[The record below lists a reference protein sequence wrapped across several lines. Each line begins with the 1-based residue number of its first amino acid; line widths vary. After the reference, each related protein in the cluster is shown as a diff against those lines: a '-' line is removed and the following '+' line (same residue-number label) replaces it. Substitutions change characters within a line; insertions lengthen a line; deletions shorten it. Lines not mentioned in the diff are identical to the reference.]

1 MGKTKIIVLIAILS
15 SAMVSAQDVS
25 TSSTSSEEKYY
36 VRPGLLT
43 ATATISPSIM
53 LNRNQI
59 NYYVTG
65 FWQIRFH
72 KNLTFRGEGHY
83 LTGGNKDIPYFR
95 NNGRLHFGVEYH
107 KSVKNFDSYI
117 GFMPGFSVLQLT
129 EDRSLANEQMTRF
142 VPGFSANIGVTYY
155 VWKYFN
161 FFANFTYLNTTVRGV
176 TQTNNRAD
184 EIMLS
189 AGLGFNINAKK

>member
-15 SAMVSAQDVS
+15 SMMVSAQEEAAV
-25 TSSTSSEEKYY
+25 EKYY
-36 VRPGLLT
+36 VRPGLIT

-65 FWQIRFH
+65 FWQIRFD
-72 KNLTFRGEGHY
+72 KNLTFRGEAHY

-95 NNGRLHFGVEYH
+95 NNARAHFGVEYH

-117 GFMPGFSVLQLT
+117 GFMPGFSILQLT
-129 EDRSLANEQMTRF
+129 DDRSLADEQMLRF
-142 VPGFSANIGVTYY
+142 VPTFSANIGVTYY
-155 VWKYFN
+155 VWKFFN

-184 EIMLS
+184 EMMLS
-189 AGLGFNINAKK
+189 LGIGFNINAKR

>member
-1 MGKTKIIVLIAILS
+1 
-15 SAMVSAQDVS
+15 MVSAQEEAAV
-25 TSSTSSEEKYY
+25 EKYY
-36 VRPGLLT
+36 VRPGLIT
-43 ATATISPSIM
+43 STATISPSIM

-95 NNGRLHFGVEYH
+95 NNGRAHFGVEYH

-117 GFMPGFSVLQLT
+117 GFMPGFSILQLT
-129 EDRSLANEQMTRF
+129 DDRSLADEQMLRF
-142 VPGFSANIGVTYY
+142 VPTFSANIGVTYY

-176 TQTNNRAD
+176 TKTNNRAD